1 MAQGS
6 RRGPRSSSHRAPPL
20 TTSCELSLGS
30 GLSPPPGW
38 PSTPARSEDR
48 STSEI
53 LACDADFGSA
63 NPTDPQR
70 LSAGCGGHGHRATGR
85 SAGETAALQPRPRTH
100 AGVNRPRRRR
110 LAAQE
115 EPDRLA
121 GANGIPTPVVRQVLQ
136 HLHAAAGGRRRRVP
150 LAPRGTG
157 DPSTTITRTPAPS
170 RVSPSVGAEAVWT
183 ITLVTTPDISS
194 TAVSR
199 RSSRS
204 QLCSRVRTTV
214 RARPAARASAG
225 SDTRS
230 VRMPQPVAALA
241 ARDGAT
247 WGS

>member
-70 LSAGCGGHGHRATGR
+70 LSAACGGHGHRATGR

-150 LAPRGTG
+150 LAPRRHRRPVDDRHPHTRAVPGQPERRRRGGVDDHVG
-157 DPSTTITRTPAPS
+157 DHPGHQQHRRVEEVVQVPALQS
-170 RVSPSVGAEAVWT
+170 RAY
-183 ITLVTTPDISS
+183 D
-194 TAVSR
+194 
-199 RSSRS
+199 
-204 QLCSRVRTTV
+204 
-214 RARPAARASAG
+214 RARQAGRPRVGRQRHQVGEDAPTGRGARG
-225 SDTRS
+225 
-230 VRMPQPVAALA
+230 
-241 ARDGAT
+241 
-247 WGS
+247 